1 MQPFPIAYI
10 PTITPPCFTLRSRR
24 ETGTIETANVRHVER
39 WQTDSPAVQYSRRD
53 VSGTVWYLDM
63 NPTPSR
69 LYRENLLQSQ
79 PFVVPSADSEQVRRT
94 IQLNDQVTQTLSTIQ
109 NLRDQLSFAVARKDL
124 VAQSTLKG
132 KLVIPE
138 ETYRILLT
146 RQKQIQIDT
155 LSENPYFEKY
165 DVASDSRNIVR
176 ELRGSVS
183 EDVTDKGVA
192 QSQKLLRRELESRWL
207 PSNYAENQ
215 GIDSLSAFELMR
227 PRMNNQTRTYR

>member
-1 MQPFPIAYI
+1 M

-39 WQTDSPAVQYSRRD
+39 WQTDAPSLQNSRRD
-53 VSGTVWYLDM
+53 VSATERYSDM

-79 PFVVPSADSEQVRRT
+79 PFVVPAADSEQVRKT
-94 IQLNDQVTQTLSTIQ
+94 IALNDQVNQTLSTIQ
-109 NLRDQLSFAVARKDL
+109 SYRDKLSFAVSKKDL
-124 VAQSTLKG
+124 VAQSTFKG
-132 KLVIPE
+132 LLVIPE

-183 EDVTDKGVA
+183 EDVVDRGVR
-192 QSQKLLRRELESRWL
+192 QSQLLLRRELENRWL
-207 PSNYAENQ
+207 PGNYAEET
-215 GIDSLSAFELMR
+215 GIDSLSAYELMR
-227 PRMNNQTRTYR
+227 PRMNNQTRNYR